1 MQQFESFTK
10 MIMATTTDPVAI
22 QVGNGARIRI
32 SDERGNNLFIQK
44 YMLLNTDKASTDF
57 LLLNVLDLKWTVMGP
72 NDQGLNDNKLDGQLQ
87 RLQILTILNI
97 KRIPCFCFDTNDHP
111 VSLSTFVSVYFQ

>member
-57 LLLNVLDLKWTVMGP
+57 LLLNVLDLKWTVMGET
-72 NDQGLNDNKLDGQLQ
+72 GRSKRLKLDVL
-87 RLQILTILNI
+87 REWTVLKL
-97 KRIPCFCFDTNDHP
+97 
-111 VSLSTFVSVYFQ
+111 